1 MAWFWND
8 FFLSNSG
15 DLVKNSQFIIGHIG
29 DQAQIIGGN
38 GNDEL
43 SNLIAIERVD
53 SRDVVFDNRPKKT
66 KILGKYVMG
75 DVLGEWKILVH
86 CNNWSN
92 YPEMVFCFQNC
103 SDPFWE
109 KKYSRKLL
117 KFEADCR
124 GLAKISRSQ
133 EQFIQTVKGQNNFWN
148 LFLEVSQI

>member
-103 SDPFWE
+103 YDPFWE
-109 KKYSRKLL
+109 KNILVIEK
-117 KFEADCR
+117 
-124 GLAKISRSQ
+124 
-133 EQFIQTVKGQNNFWN
+133 NFWN
-148 LFLEVSQI
+148 SRLNAENLQNFWNHLDNLFI

>member
-1 MAWFWND
+1 M
-8 FFLSNSG
+8 
-15 DLVKNSQFIIGHIG
+15 VKNSQFIIGHIG

-86 CNNWSN
+86 INRKWYFVLTHS
-92 YPEMVFCFQNC
+92 
-103 SDPFWE
+103 E
-109 KKYSRKLL
+109 KIYSIDREKL
-117 KFEADCR
+117 CR
-124 GLAKISRSQ
+124 EFANISRSQ
-133 EQFIQTVKGQNNFWN
+133 EQFIQTVKGQNNFLKQN
-148 LFLEVSQI
+148 VF